1 MSNGNVFFANGFH
14 HIRKLTE
21 LNATGNDLSGVPP
34 GLLSLVSSK
43 LDRLQLEHN
52 PLLSA
57 IPGEF
62 EHGYRSADSPQL
74 LKHLALLK
82 LYTECRLRL
91 TGKTGLAES
100 GTCKS
105 SDKSSDGWR
114 YWTDVYLLTQ
124 RCRSG
129 SCCWCNHAR
138 FGSGVSVC
146 HHCVSILNYSQV
158 PIMFNCCGPRCAH
171 QAAQC
176 SAEEFQT
183 RFYPPRWITPN
194 GSSENGFNLHNL
206 SGNPAE

>member
-124 RCRSG
+124 RWVDSWVPTNISCISIAEISNCFGKKLSSG
-129 SCCWCNHAR
+129 RNKQFFFESLDCIVQLLHSSNDQSLR
-138 FGSGVSVC
+138 LRRRDSVQYL
-146 HHCVSILNYSQV
+146 SNIRGQILE
-158 PIMFNCCGPRCAH
+158 PRLREDA
-171 QAAQC
+171 
-176 SAEEFQT
+176 T
-183 RFYPPRWITPN
+183 
-194 GSSENGFNLHNL
+194 
-206 SGNPAE
+206 